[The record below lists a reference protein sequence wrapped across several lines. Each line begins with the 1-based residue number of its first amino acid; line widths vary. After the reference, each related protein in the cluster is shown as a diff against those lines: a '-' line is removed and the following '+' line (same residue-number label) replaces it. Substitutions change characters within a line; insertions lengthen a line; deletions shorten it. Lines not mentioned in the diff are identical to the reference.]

1 MKFSHY
7 RFSIFLLVHGLG
19 LAIYGLFQNEVQDTV
34 LMLIGGCLV
43 MAFGG
48 FKYWIA
54 KQTDPDKLDTLRDL
68 SSQSRIKENKEN
80 KENRE
85 I

>member
-1 MKFSHY
+1 MNFPHY

-19 LAIYGLFQNEVQDTV
+19 LAIYGLFQNKVQDTV

-43 MAFGG
+43 MAFGS

-68 SSQSRIKENKEN
+68 SPQSRKNEIDENNENKEV
-80 KENRE
+80 
-85 I
+85 